1 MKFRHFILS
10 LALLAGLSGFPPS
23 AFGQERDE
31 VDKVVNDY
39 LSKQK
44 SDGAD
49 AQAQGDAVGDLNAD
63 GKPEIVLVW
72 TQLGPTFSNNTL
84 TVFTKT
90 GASYRPLASF
100 PLIGEAELSTVKGGI
115 ISVKQVVYAKNDPV
129 CCPTVKKVGKYRLMG
144 KKILEVKR

>member
-1 MKFRHFILS
+1 MKLRRFVLS
-10 LALLAGLSGFPPS
+10 LALLAGLSGFSHS

-39 LSKQK
+39 LSTQK

-49 AQAQGDAVGDLNAD
+49 AQAQGTAVGDLNAD

-72 TQLGPTFSNNTL
+72 TQLGATFSNNTL

-90 GASYRPLASF
+90 GAGYRPLASF

-115 ISVKQVVYAKNDPV
+115 ISVNQVVYAKNDPV

-144 KKILEVKR
+144 KKILEVKK

>member
-1 MKFRHFILS
+1 MKIRHFILS
-10 LALLAGLSGFPPS
+10 LAVLAGLSNFSHS

-31 VDKVVNDY
+31 VNKVVNDY
-39 LSKQK
+39 LSTQK
-44 SDGAD
+44 SDGLD
-49 AQAQGDAVGDLNAD
+49 AQAQGTAVGDLNAD

-90 GASYRPLASF
+90 STGYSHLASF

-115 ISVKQVVYAKNDPV
+115 ISVNQTVYAKKDPI

-144 KKILEVKR
+144 KKILEVKK